1 VEGVADPFARHKK
14 ETTQTIPKD
23 LVWVVN
29 RRFRVG
35 SENSIHD
42 IQSIKPMLNQ
52 IRRPFFRYRN
62 VARTPSPSNVQAVVV
77 GSGITTLSGVV
88 PMGVNELA
96 AKLASGEGEL
106 SALATFNMQRDNPA
120 THKVAAN
127 RL

>member
-42 IQSIKPMLNQ
+42 I
-52 IRRPFFRYRN
+52 
-62 VARTPSPSNVQAVVV
+62 
-77 GSGITTLSGVV
+77 
-88 PMGVNELA
+88 
-96 AKLASGEGEL
+96 
-106 SALATFNMQRDNPA
+106 NP
-120 THKVAAN
+120 
-127 RL
+127 

>member
-1 VEGVADPFARHKK
+1 
-14 ETTQTIPKD
+14 
-23 LVWVVN
+23 
-29 RRFRVG
+29 
-35 SENSIHD
+35 
-42 IQSIKPMLNQ
+42 MLNQ

-62 VARTPSPSNVQAVVV
+62 VTKTPSPSNVQAVVV
-77 GSGITTLSGVV
+77 GSGITTLSG
-88 PMGVNELA
+88 PAPTGVNELA